1 MKVFLSLLIL
11 SVTAIAAQRYT
22 DKYDGINIDEILS
35 NKKVL
40 SSYISCLLDKG
51 RCSVNGKELKS
62 HVADALQTGCSK
74 CTDQQK
80 LGSRKVIRH
89 MIKYEKQA
97 WASLQ
102 KKYDPAGKYA
112 KKYERELKGIQ

>member
-1 MKVFLSLLIL
+1 MKVLLSLLIL

-62 HVADALQTGCSK
+62 HIADALQTGCSK
-74 CTDQQK
+74 CTEQQK